1 MLRRCF
7 RLLPDFQAAFPNRLS
22 AKTFTPFFRFS
33 LFIRNF
39 ALEMQLT
46 SLSIDN
52 FKNIRRARLEFSP
65 KINGLLGN
73 NGMGKSNLLDAIHT
87 LSFCKSFT
95 GVTDAMLITRDED
108 FAMLKG
114 NYLRRDTDE
123 DLTMGL
129 ARGRRKTL
137 KRKGK
142 EYQRLSEHIG
152 TFPLVM
158 VSPADI
164 DLIREG
170 AEERRKLIDMVISQS
185 NPRYLDALIRY
196 GRALEQ
202 RNRML
207 REGTVDHTLYDAV
220 EMAMEMSASY
230 IVESRREWVSKLTPI
245 FERHYRRISGG
256 NEMPQLNYS
265 TRMADGVTLAELLD
279 RERRHDE
286 IVRHTSVGPHRDDLG
301 LTLDGM
307 EMRRTGS
314 QGQCKTFTIALRLA
328 QYEFL
333 GKATGMRPLLL
344 LDDIFDKLDAD
355 RVERIM
361 EIVEDP
367 AFGQIF
373 ITDTNRTHLDEIVNR
388 TAVDF
393 RLWEVTSGNFSPIGH
408 Q

>member
-1 MLRRCF
+1 
-7 RLLPDFQAAFPNRLS
+7 
-22 AKTFTPFFRFS
+22 
-33 LFIRNF
+33 
-39 ALEMQLT
+39 MQLT

-52 FKNIRRARLEFSP
+52 FKNIRRARLEFSS

-185 NPRYLDALIRY
+185 DPRYLDALIRY

-230 IVESRREWVSKLTPI
+230 IVESRREWVSKLPPI

-286 IVRHTSVGPHRDDLG
+286 IVRHTSVGPHRDDLE

>member
-1 MLRRCF
+1 
-7 RLLPDFQAAFPNRLS
+7 
-22 AKTFTPFFRFS
+22 
-33 LFIRNF
+33 
-39 ALEMQLT
+39 MQLT

-52 FKNIRRARLEFSP
+52 FKNIRRARLEFSS

-170 AEERRKLIDMVISQS
+170 AEKRRKLIDMVISQS
-185 NPRYLDALIRY
+185 DPRYLDALIRY

-286 IVRHTSVGPHRDDLG
+286 IVRHTSVGPHRDDLE

>member
-1 MLRRCF
+1 
-7 RLLPDFQAAFPNRLS
+7 
-22 AKTFTPFFRFS
+22 
-33 LFIRNF
+33 
-39 ALEMQLT
+39 MQLT

-245 FERHYRRISGG
+245 FERRYRRISGG

>member
-1 MLRRCF
+1 
-7 RLLPDFQAAFPNRLS
+7 
-22 AKTFTPFFRFS
+22 
-33 LFIRNF
+33 
-39 ALEMQLT
+39 MQLT

-52 FKNIRRARLEFSP
+52 FKNIRRARLEFSS

-185 NPRYLDALIRY
+185 DPRYLDALIRY

-286 IVRHTSVGPHRDDLG
+286 IVRHTSVGPHRDDLE

-361 EIVEDP
+361 EIDEDP
-367 AFGQIF
+367 AIGQIF

>member
-1 MLRRCF
+1 
-7 RLLPDFQAAFPNRLS
+7 
-22 AKTFTPFFRFS
+22 
-33 LFIRNF
+33 
-39 ALEMQLT
+39 MQLT

-52 FKNIRRARLEFSP
+52 FKNIRRARLEFSS

-185 NPRYLDALIRY
+185 DPRYLDALIRY

-245 FERHYRRISGG
+245 FERHYRRISSG

-286 IVRHTSVGPHRDDLG
+286 IVRHTSVGPHRDDLE

>member
-1 MLRRCF
+1 
-7 RLLPDFQAAFPNRLS
+7 
-22 AKTFTPFFRFS
+22 
-33 LFIRNF
+33 
-39 ALEMQLT
+39 MQLT

-52 FKNIRRARLEFSP
+52 FKNIRRARLEFSS

-185 NPRYLDALIRY
+185 DPRYLDALIRY

-286 IVRHTSVGPHRDDLG
+286 IVRHTSVGPHRDDLE

-373 ITDTNRTHLDEIVNR
+373 ITDTNSTHLDEIVNR

>member
-1 MLRRCF
+1 
-7 RLLPDFQAAFPNRLS
+7 
-22 AKTFTPFFRFS
+22 
-33 LFIRNF
+33 
-39 ALEMQLT
+39 
-46 SLSIDN
+46 
-52 FKNIRRARLEFSP
+52 
-65 KINGLLGN
+65 
-73 NGMGKSNLLDAIHT
+73 
-87 LSFCKSFT
+87 
-95 GVTDAMLITRDED
+95 
-108 FAMLKG
+108 
-114 NYLRRDTDE
+114 
-123 DLTMGL
+123 
-129 ARGRRKTL
+129 
-137 KRKGK
+137 
-142 EYQRLSEHIG
+142 
-152 TFPLVM
+152 
-158 VSPADI
+158 
-164 DLIREG
+164 
-170 AEERRKLIDMVISQS
+170 
-185 NPRYLDALIRY
+185 
-196 GRALEQ
+196 
-202 RNRML
+202 
-207 REGTVDHTLYDAV
+207 
-220 EMAMEMSASY
+220 
-230 IVESRREWVSKLTPI
+230 
-245 FERHYRRISGG
+245 
-256 NEMPQLNYS
+256 
-265 TRMADGVTLAELLD
+265 MADGVTLAELLD

-286 IVRHTSVGPHRDDLG
+286 IVRHTSVGPHRDDLE

>member
-1 MLRRCF
+1 
-7 RLLPDFQAAFPNRLS
+7 
-22 AKTFTPFFRFS
+22 
-33 LFIRNF
+33 
-39 ALEMQLT
+39 
-46 SLSIDN
+46 
-52 FKNIRRARLEFSP
+52 
-65 KINGLLGN
+65 
-73 NGMGKSNLLDAIHT
+73 
-87 LSFCKSFT
+87 
-95 GVTDAMLITRDED
+95 
-108 FAMLKG
+108 
-114 NYLRRDTDE
+114 
-123 DLTMGL
+123 MGL

-185 NPRYLDALIRY
+185 DPRYLDALIRY

>member
-1 MLRRCF
+1 
-7 RLLPDFQAAFPNRLS
+7 
-22 AKTFTPFFRFS
+22 
-33 LFIRNF
+33 
-39 ALEMQLT
+39 MQLT

-52 FKNIRRARLEFSP
+52 FKNIRRARLEFSS

-185 NPRYLDALIRY
+185 DPRYLDALIRY

-286 IVRHTSVGPHRDDLG
+286 IVRHTSVGPHRDDLE

-314 QGQCKTFTIALRLA
+314 QGQCTTFTIALRLA

>member
-1 MLRRCF
+1 
-7 RLLPDFQAAFPNRLS
+7 
-22 AKTFTPFFRFS
+22 
-33 LFIRNF
+33 
-39 ALEMQLT
+39 
-46 SLSIDN
+46 
-52 FKNIRRARLEFSP
+52 
-65 KINGLLGN
+65 
-73 NGMGKSNLLDAIHT
+73 
-87 LSFCKSFT
+87 
-95 GVTDAMLITRDED
+95 
-108 FAMLKG
+108 MLKG

-185 NPRYLDALIRY
+185 DPRYLDALIRY

-286 IVRHTSVGPHRDDLG
+286 IVRHTSVGPHRDDLE